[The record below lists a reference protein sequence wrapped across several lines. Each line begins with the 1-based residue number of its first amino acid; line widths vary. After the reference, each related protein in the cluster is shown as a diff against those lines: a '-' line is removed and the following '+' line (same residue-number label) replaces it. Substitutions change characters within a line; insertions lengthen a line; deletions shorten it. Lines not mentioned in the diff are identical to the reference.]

1 MLGDPTD
8 VCVIEEFTVLVDVVL
23 ELS

>member
-23 ELS
+23 EPS